1 MFKNI
6 LPIVAAAALSL
17 FAATGLA
24 GAGESNQTNL
34 GPVGPY
40 EPILATIGKS
50 RLVAYYE
57 PVDGKCSVSAV
68 VSAASNDPAAEPTR
82 VRVELHP
89 GELFHLDSVQNER
102 VVFTCAPDAKGM
114 AVLNKGE
121 IITQSASNA
130 LY

>member
-6 LPIVAAAALSL
+6 LPLAAAVMLSL
-17 FAATGLA
+17 FAVTGLA
-24 GAGESNQTNL
+24 GAGESNHTNL

-40 EPILATIGKS
+40 EPILTTVGKS

-57 PVDGKCSVSAV
+57 PDDGRCAVSVVMSDDGGV
-68 VSAASNDPAAEPTR
+68 KPMR
-82 VRVELHP
+82 VRVVLHP
-89 GELFHLDSVQNER
+89 GELFHLDSVADER
-102 VVFTCAPDAKGM
+102 VVITCAPNARGM

-121 IITQSASNA
+121 ILTRSASNV

>member
-6 LPIVAAAALSL
+6 LPLAAAATLSL

-24 GAGESNQTNL
+24 GAGESSHTNL

-40 EPILATIGKS
+40 EPILATVGKS

-57 PVDGKCSVSAV
+57 PDNGRCAVSAV
-68 VSAASNDPAAEPTR
+68 MSDDGGVKPTR
-82 VRVELHP
+82 VRVVLHP
-89 GELFHLDSVQNER
+89 GELFHLDSVADESI
-102 VVFTCAPDAKGM
+102 VFTCAPDAKGM

-121 IITQSASNA
+121 ILTRSASNV